1 MEASITFK
9 SVGKKYNN
17 ETLLADLSF
26 GIEKN
31 TKFSLIGPNGSGKS
45 TILKLVSGLVYKD
58 KGSIY
63 LKGHDVSLKSQKI
76 KTILGY
82 MPQKIDLDC
91 DLTIY
96 ENILFYARLHGME
109 PTFAKEKISS
119 ILDSLKISVYKD
131 IYPNYLNFSIKRLT
145 MFARAIVHSPEVLL
159 LDEPTLNLDP
169 IYRDIVW
176 EYIYS
181 ELNDKTLFYTTQNF
195 KEAEQNSDRIAI
207 LYDGVIKYNGSFD
220 YLVKNTYGLAKFSIS
235 FADNIPEFVKK
246 SILLNTKIISPNFS
260 DNKLT
265 FYSTDKSEFFKI
277 LKNAFTSEINDINS
291 SKCTLED
298 IFKRI
303 SQGEE

>member
-17 ETLLADLSF
+17 ETLLADLTF

-58 KGSIY
+58 RGSIY

-82 MPQKIDLDC
+82 MPQEIDLDC
-91 DLTIY
+91 DLTVY
-96 ENILFYARLHGME
+96 ENILFYARLHGMDS
-109 PTFAKEKISS
+109 TVAKEKISS

-145 MFARAIVHSPEVLL
+145 MFARAIIHNPEVIL

-176 EYIYS
+176 KYIYA
-181 ELNDKTLFYTTQNF
+181 ELNDNTLFYTTQNF

-235 FADNIPEFVKK
+235 FEENVPEFVKK

-277 LKNAFTSEINDINS
+277 LKDAFTSEINDINS